1 MEIGDIINQ
10 YLKEASIDTNL
21 DRLEVTSTQ
30 EQLVANKHKWSARLI
45 NHKINLN
52 NFKSKRFNLLEQY
65 ITDYQDKEPVRVNRS
80 IAEKAVQNKK
90 EIKSIDQKIQ
100 NEILIISF
108 LENIYKNISFAT
120 NDIKKTKR
128 LRLISR
134 KLIHTLVLM
143 IFSLY
148 FVINS

>member
-10 YLKEASIDTNL
+10 YVDEASIDTNL

-30 EQLVANKHKWSARLI
+30 EQLIANKHKWSARLI
-45 NHKINLN
+45 NHKIKLN
-52 NFKSKRFNLLEQY
+52 NFKFKRSSLIDEY
-65 ITDYQDKEPVRVNRS
+65 IKEYQDREPVRVNRS

-90 EIKSIDQKIQ
+90 EIKIIDQKIQ

-120 NDIKKTKR
+120 NDIKN
-128 LRLISR
+128 LVELM
-134 KLIHTLVLM
+134 KLETQ
-143 IFSLY
+143 
-148 FVINS
+148 

>member
-10 YLKEASIDTNL
+10 YVDEASIDTNL

-45 NHKINLN
+45 NHKIKLN
-52 NFKSKRFNLLEQY
+52 NFKFKRSSLIDEY
-65 ITDYQDKEPVRVNRS
+65 IKEYQDREPVRVNRS

-90 EIKSIDQKIQ
+90 EIKIIDQKIQ

-120 NDIKKTKR
+120 NDIKN
-128 LRLISR
+128 LIELM
-134 KLIHTLVLM
+134 KLETQ
-143 IFSLY
+143 
-148 FVINS
+148 

>member
-10 YLKEASIDTNL
+10 YLDEAKIDTNL
-21 DRLEVTSTQ
+21 SRLEVTSTQ

-52 NFKSKRFNLLEQY
+52 SLKFRRSSLLDEY
-65 ITDYQDKEPVRVNRS
+65 IIDYQDKEPVRVNRS

-100 NEILIISF
+100 NEALIISF

-120 NDIKKTKR
+120 NDIKN
-128 LRLISR
+128 LIELM
-134 KLIHTLVLM
+134 KLETQ
-143 IFSLY
+143 
-148 FVINS
+148 

>member
-10 YLKEASIDTNL
+10 YLDEASIDTNL

-30 EQLVANKHKWSARLI
+30 EQLIANKHKWSARLI

-52 NFKSKRFNLLEQY
+52 SLKFQRSSLLDEY
-65 ITDYQDKEPVRVNRS
+65 IIDYQDKEPVRVNRS

-100 NEILIISF
+100 NEALIISF

-120 NDIKKTKR
+120 NDIKN
-128 LRLISR
+128 LIELM
-134 KLIHTLVLM
+134 KLETQ
-143 IFSLY
+143 
-148 FVINS
+148 

>member
-10 YLKEASIDTNL
+10 YLDEASIDTNL

-30 EQLVANKHKWSARLI
+30 EQLISNKHKWSARLI

-52 NFKSKRFNLLEQY
+52 SLKFKRSSRIDEY

-90 EIKSIDQKIQ
+90 EIKIIDQEIQ
-100 NEILIISF
+100 NEALIISF

-120 NDIKKTKR
+120 NDIKN
-128 LRLISR
+128 LIELM
-134 KLIHTLVLM
+134 KLETQ
-143 IFSLY
+143 
-148 FVINS
+148 

>member
-30 EQLVANKHKWSARLI
+30 ERLISNKHKWSARLI

-52 NFKSKRFNLLEQY
+52 RFKSDRSSLLEGY
-65 ITDYQDKEPVRVNRS
+65 ITKYQEDEPVRVNRS

-90 EIKSIDQKIQ
+90 EIKAIDSKIQ
-100 NEILIISF
+100 NEVLIISF

-120 NDIKKTKR
+120 NDIKN
-128 LRLISR
+128 LVELM
-134 KLIHTLVLM
+134 KLETQ
-143 IFSLY
+143 
-148 FVINS
+148 

>member
-30 EQLVANKHKWSARLI
+30 ERLISNKHKWSARLI

-52 NFKSKRFNLLEQY
+52 KFKSDRASLLEGY
-65 ITDYQDKEPVRVNRS
+65 ITKYQEDEPVRVNRS
-80 IAEKAVQNKK
+80 IAEKAVQNKN
-90 EIKSIDQKIQ
+90 EIKAIDSKIQ
-100 NEILIISF
+100 NEVLIISF

-120 NDIKKTKR
+120 NDIKN
-128 LRLISR
+128 LVELM
-134 KLIHTLVLM
+134 KLETQ
-143 IFSLY
+143 
-148 FVINS
+148 

>member
-30 EQLVANKHKWSARLI
+30 ERLISNKHKWSARLI

-52 NFKSKRFNLLEQY
+52 RFKSERSSILEGY
-65 ITDYQDKEPVRVNRS
+65 ITKYQEDEPVRVNRS

-90 EIKSIDQKIQ
+90 EIKAIDLKIQ
-100 NEILIISF
+100 NEVLIISF

-120 NDIKKTKR
+120 NDIKN
-128 LRLISR
+128 LVELM
-134 KLIHTLVLM
+134 KLETQ
-143 IFSLY
+143 
-148 FVINS
+148 